1 MKPTTIEELNELRA
15 WFNSQELPA
24 TMYIDKATYT
34 PNLRET
40 IDMLFDQSYLYYEN
54 PKMQGSILLL
64 RRIKANLEKEK

>member
-15 WFNSQELPA
+15 WFNSQELP
-24 TMYIDKATYT
+24 
-34 PNLRET
+34 
-40 IDMLFDQSYLYYEN
+40 LYYEN

>member
-34 PNLRET
+34 PDLRST

-64 RRIKANLEKEK
+64 RRIKDNLENEK

>member
-1 MKPTTIEELNELRA
+1 MKTTTIEELNELRA
-15 WFNSQELPA
+15 WFNAQELPA

-34 PNLRET
+34 PDLRST

-64 RRIKANLEKEK
+64 RRIKASIENEQ